1 MQRRNFLTKL
11 ATAGFATTLLP
22 NLNFM
27 SNPKDKEL
35 KISLAQW
42 SLNKSIKAGDLDHLD
57 FALKSK
63 ELGIFG
69 VEYVSS
75 LYTHHSNLFNKFSM
89 KQLASE
95 LLLRSNDNGIDN
107 VLIMIDEMG
116 DLASS
121 SKSKRHEA
129 IDKHKKWI
137 DFAKQLGCETL
148 RLNLYGE
155 SDLKKWT
162 KNSVK
167 SLSALSNHDKSI
179 NITVENHGGFSS
191 NGKYLSNV
199 MKQVNLDN
207 CGTLPDFGNFC
218 ITGSPVGVCNEWYD
232 KYKGVEELMP
242 YAHAVSAKSYDF
254 DEQGNET
261 TIDFRRMMDI
271 VKNAGYKGYVGIEYE
286 GNRMSEDE
294 GILATKNLLEKLI

>member
-1 MQRRNFLTKL
+1 MQRRNFLSKVVTTSF
-11 ATAGFATTLLP
+11 ATALFP
-22 NLNFM
+22 NANFM
-27 SNPKDKEL
+27 SKSNKDL

-69 VEYVSS
+69 IEYVSS
-75 LYTHHSNLFNKFSM
+75 LYTHHSNLLNKFSM

-95 LLLRSNDNGIDN
+95 LLLRSNDNGIVN

-121 SKSKRHEA
+121 SMTKRYEA
-129 IDKHKKWI
+129 IEKHKKWI
-137 DFAKQLGCETL
+137 DFAAQLGCETL
-148 RLNLYGE
+148 RLNLSGE
-155 SDLKKWT
+155 SELEKWT
-162 KNSVK
+162 ENSIK
-167 SLSALSNHDKSI
+167 SLTTLANYNSSI
-179 NITVENHGGFSS
+179 NVTVENHGGLSS
-191 NGKYLSNV
+191 NGAYLANV
-199 MKQVNLDN
+199 MSSVNIKN

-218 ITGSPVGVCNEWYD
+218 ISGSPVGVCNEWYD

-254 DEQGNET
+254 DELGNET
-261 TIDFRRMMDI
+261 TIDFKRMMDI